1 MTVSCEIRLEGV
13 IKRFGAGPG
22 AVRALGPVDL
32 VVPAGAQV
40 ALLGESGSGKS
51 TLLNLLG
58 CMEVPSAGRVV
69 FRFAPGAGPGSGE
82 SAAELDTARLPDAE
96 LARLRLHRLGYV
108 HQFFDLVSDLTAL
121 ENVELPLWLAGRRG
135 STARARELL
144 GSLGLGHRLQQLAS
158 ELSGGEQQRVAI
170 ARALSLGPQLLL
182 ADEPSGS
189 LDSQTGAAVVELL
202 IDSARR
208 LGATLVMAT
217 HSEAASAR
225 FKAQVR
231 LRDGVIVAQPG
242 LEGAAAP
249 AGPGAGSGEGA

>member
-13 IKRFGAGPG
+13 SKRFGAGPG

-58 CMEVPSAGRVV
+58 CMEVPSAGRVL
-69 FRFAPGAGPGSGE
+69 FRFAAGPGPGE
-82 SAAELDTARLPDAE
+82 GAAELDTARLPDAE

-170 ARALSLGPQLLL
+170 ARALALGPQLLL

-242 LEGAAAP
+242 LEGAAA
-249 AGPGAGSGEGA
+249 ATPGADIGEGA